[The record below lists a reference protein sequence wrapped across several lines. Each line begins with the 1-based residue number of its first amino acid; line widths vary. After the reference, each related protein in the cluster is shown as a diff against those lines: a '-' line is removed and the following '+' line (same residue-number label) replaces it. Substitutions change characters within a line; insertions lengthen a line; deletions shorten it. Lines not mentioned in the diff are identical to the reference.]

1 MSLGHNIYGNTNNDF
16 NDDSG
21 DEVSDNTIGLQACLL
36 FIFILTLAILEAI
49 KKPDFWLSSIQTIK
63 NIVKSSSKCLEKIPL
78 MDHGLTI
85 TVVISCSTKTAV
97 FQALGES
104 RQLHKLKRWRVK

>member
-21 DEVSDNTIGLQACLL
+21 DEVSDNTIGLQACIL

-49 KKPDFWLSSIQTIK
+49 KKPDF
-63 NIVKSSSKCLEKIPL
+63 
-78 MDHGLTI
+78 
-85 TVVISCSTKTAV
+85 
-97 FQALGES
+97 
-104 RQLHKLKRWRVK
+104 

>member
-1 MSLGHNIYGNTNNDF
+1 MSLGHNICGNTNNDF

-49 KKPDFWLSSIQTIK
+49 KKPDF
-63 NIVKSSSKCLEKIPL
+63 
-78 MDHGLTI
+78 
-85 TVVISCSTKTAV
+85 
-97 FQALGES
+97 
-104 RQLHKLKRWRVK
+104 